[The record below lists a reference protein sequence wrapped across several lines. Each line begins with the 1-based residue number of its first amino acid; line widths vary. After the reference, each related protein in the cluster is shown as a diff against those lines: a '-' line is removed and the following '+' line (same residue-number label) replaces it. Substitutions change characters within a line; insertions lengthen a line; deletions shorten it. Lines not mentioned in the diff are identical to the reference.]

1 MVVSDEEDDG
11 GNAEVKR
18 LLRMPRYFDPEF
30 DDAGRRCFK
39 CGQAGHMAR
48 DCPNPARPRPCYHCA
63 SLGHDAR
70 ECPNTLCFKAEGG
83 CTCEYMEED
92 LAQVRCSTCGLRG
105 HLSCAPAPDTRVLPS
120 CYNCGAGGHCA
131 AECRQDVP
139 GAVRNERIRR
149 GAPAPQYHRQDPAQY
164 PGFSR
169 YSAAVYQEERW
180 RGRLTMGS
188 MGQFRPTRSATGD
201 LLSATSMRLATF
213 YSRSRKGRWCKGET
227 SGHFIKVLSVH
238 LDCDRDSLIYVGD
251 PIGPACHTNAPTCYF
266 TTLKREEDG
275 KVREAG
281 THTSRAE
288 SPLPTLF
295 ALERIIADRR
305 AQAAVEGAKPSWTA
319 KLLSNPELLCS
330 KIREEAGELCA
341 TWEEDEGR
349 ERTVSE
355 AADLLYH
362 AMVFLNHQG
371 VSLEEV
377 SATLRQRFAISG
389 LVEKAARKK

>member
-1 MVVSDEEDDG
+1 MALVAPLS
-11 GNAEVKR
+11 R
-18 LLRMPRYFDPEF
+18 PCPSYSS
-30 DDAGRRCFK
+30 
-39 CGQAGHMAR
+39 AGHACMAPSPLLNVHR
-48 DCPNPARPRPCYHCA
+48 PPPTASNARRVSVRACA
-63 SLGHDAR
+63 
-70 ECPNTLCFKAEGG
+70 
-83 CTCEYMEED
+83 
-92 LAQVRCSTCGLRG
+92 AQGRNGTAHQPS
-105 HLSCAPAPDTRVLPS
+105 VLPS
-120 CYNCGAGGHCA
+120 LKWDSKGLVTAIVQHVETGEVLMQA
-131 AECRQDVP
+131 FADE
-139 GAVRNERIRR
+139 
-149 GAPAPQYHRQDPAQY
+149 
-164 PGFSR
+164 
-169 YSAAVYQEERW
+169 AAVLETLE
-180 RGRLTMGS
+180 
-188 MGQFRPTRSATGD
+188 TG
-201 LLSATSMRLATF
+201 LATF